1 MNLAAAARGIFSM
14 DALEAALRE
23 IPGVTHL
30 LIRVNDGDAEK
41 DGIPGHTIAAYVNNG
56 DADRIA
62 GVIWRKKPPG
72 VGTSGT
78 LARTVTDDLGNPH
91 TVRFSR
97 PVQVGIAFRIAL
109 RSYEGFDAETV
120 PAAMKTALMTRV
132 NQTLEIGEAINVP
145 QLYGMLYQAAG
156 SYASTF
162 AVTDLCVTGS
172 QGVEREKLVPA
183 WNEKFTLPALS
194 DVAVTVQ

>member
-1 MNLAAAARGIFSM
+1 M
-14 DALEAALRE
+14 
-23 IPGVTHL
+23 
-30 LIRVNDGDAEK
+30 
-41 DGIPGHTIAAYVNNG
+41 
-56 DADRIA
+56 
-62 GVIWRKKPPG
+62 
-72 VGTSGT
+72 
-78 LARTVTDDLGNPH
+78 
-91 TVRFSR
+91 RFSR
-97 PVQVGIAFRIAL
+97 PAPVGIGFRITL

-162 AVTDLCVTGS
+162 AITDLYVTGAH
-172 QGVEREKLVPA
+172 GVEREKLVPA
-183 WNEKFTLPALS
+183 WNVKFTMPALS